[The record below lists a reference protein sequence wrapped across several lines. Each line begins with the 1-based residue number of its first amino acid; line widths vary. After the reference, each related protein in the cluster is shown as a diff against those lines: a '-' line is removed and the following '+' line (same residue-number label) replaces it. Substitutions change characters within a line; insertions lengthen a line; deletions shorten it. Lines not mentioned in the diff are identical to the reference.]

1 MVERYSINH
10 VKSLKLVFNSILLD
24 TKDYSNFTVND
35 NDIFQYNE
43 RFIIYYIHK
52 FNYDL

>member
-24 TKDYSNFTVND
+24 TKDYSNFTVNGS
-35 NDIFQYNE
+35 NIYQYNKK
-43 RFIIYYIHK
+43 FIIYYIHK
-52 FNYDL
+52 LKYDL